1 MKKAIFLL
9 LSALLLMLCAFA
21 PAEEQTYTYGD
32 FTYALLEDGG
42 AKLISYNGP
51 EGDVVIPNTLDGH
64 PVVAVGSNPFWDGE
78 HQMTKNCR
86 ITVSKDHPYLA
97 TINGVLFGK
106 TDKRLIMC
114 PPTMAGD
121 YAVPDGIEI
130 IGEIA
135 FVGCK
140 ELTGVTIP
148 DSVTQIEGAAFALCQ
163 NLTSVKLPN
172 GLASIENET
181 FFGCARLTAVNI
193 PESVTDIGQKAFSGC
208 SGLHSVKLPDGMTSI
223 EFAAFSRCT
232 GLTDITIPNSVTSI
246 GWSAFAGCTGLTEV
260 IIPNTVTTIG
270 DHAFSGCTGLTKVKI
285 PDSVTMI
292 SNFAFSDCTG
302 LTKVKIPDG
311 VTMISSFA
319 FSGCTGLTR
328 MEIPDSVTDIGDGV
342 FAYCSNLSEIVI
354 DDNNPSYMVKDSV
367 LFAKDMSTLLYY
379 SDGIGKDFY
388 EIPRGVKQI
397 AAYAFGG
404 CASLTGVAIPDSVTG
419 IANYAFNKC
428 VGLTSVTIPDSV
440 TFIGF
445 GAFVNCTNLKT
456 VTIPESI
463 TAILDNTFFGCSS
476 LTDVIIPKSVTTI
489 GSYAFGDCKSL
500 QSLAIPASVEK
511 LNDNAF
517 IGCEN
522 LVLSVF
528 YNSEAESFCR
538 RNNLAFIYIPF
549 TYEVIFDGTAR
560 ITHYDGGEENVI
572 IPSEID
578 GYTVTRIYE
587 GTFAQAPQVKSIDIP
602 ISVTLLEDEVRDAV
616 GSIVEMPE
624 PVSPTPTPEPPT
636 TYRSGPFRGCSKDLV
651 IICDLGSYAA
661 RYCEE
666 NNIPFVIREQDYA
679 DDDSWLN

>member
-9 LSALLLMLCAFA
+9 LSALLLMLCAYA

-64 PVVAVGSNPFWDGE
+64 PVVAAGANPFWDWAY
-78 HQMTKNCR
+78 QMAKNCR

-114 PPTMAGD
+114 PPAMAGE
-121 YAVPDGIEI
+121 YTVPDGIEI
-130 IGEIA
+130 IGELA

-148 DSVTQIEGAAFALCQ
+148 DSVTQIEGTAFAWCE

-172 GLASIENET
+172 GLASIETET

-193 PESVTDIGQKAFSGC
+193 PESVTSIGYRAFSGC

-223 EFAAFSRCT
+223 ELAAFSRCT
-232 GLTDITIPNSVTSI
+232 GLTDITIPKSVTSI

-260 IIPNTVTTIG
+260 IIPN
-270 DHAFSGCTGLTKVKI
+270 
-285 PDSVTMI
+285 
-292 SNFAFSDCTG
+292 
-302 LTKVKIPDG
+302 G
-311 VTMISSFA
+311 VTIIDSYA

-328 MEIPDSVTDIGDGV
+328 VNIPNSVYIIGTGV
-342 FAYCSNLSEIVI
+342 FTGCSNLSEIMI
-354 DDNNPSYMVKDSV
+354 DDNNPSYMVKDNV
-367 LFAKDMSTLLYY
+367 LFTRDMSALLCYPN
-379 SDGIGKDFY
+379 GIGKDFY
-388 EIPRGVKQI
+388 QIPNGVNSI
-397 AAYAFGG
+397 ENSAFEG
-404 CASLTGVAIPDSVTG
+404 CSSLTGITIPDSVTG
-419 IANYAFNKC
+419 IASNAFNEC
-428 VGLTSVTIPDSV
+428 SGLTSVTIPDSV

-445 GAFVNCTNLKT
+445 GAFANCTNLKT

-463 TAILDNTFFGCSS
+463 TAIQDYTFTGCSS
-476 LTDVIIPKSVTTI
+476 LTDVIIPKSVTSI

-500 QSLAIPASVEK
+500 QSLAIPASVEE

-517 IGCEN
+517 IGCDS

-528 YNSEAESFCR
+528 YNSRAESFCR

-560 ITHYDGGEENVI
+560 ITHYDGGEENVV

-587 GTFAQAPQVKSIDIP
+587 GTFAKAPQVRSIDIP

-636 TYRSGPFRGCSKDLV
+636 TYQSGPFRGCSKDLV

-666 NNIPFVIREQDYA
+666 NGIPFVIREQDYA